1 MSLSALRINPFVLRA
16 ALLGAAAS
24 ASFGQSKPDLIV
36 TRIGGPATGVAGD
49 KISGVTT
56 AIRNIGGAPAGKSRL
71 EFMLST
77 DRVITRD
84 DIRTGW
90 GCTADALPPNSAEW
104 SCGGEVAIPAGLKP
118 GTYYIGA
125 YADWNDE
132 VDESNETNNGLA
144 SATPIVISPA
154 PGPDLAVTELTT
166 SVNTVKPGETTFDI
180 AMDAGVPWDQIAAAN
195 GLKPGAKIK
204 PGQKLVIPTIAGN
217 AAVIP
222 SPTISTDPPKGLP
235 DTIAPA
241 FAWPLQGK
249 VRRAFAMPV
258 GTNPGHEGI
267 DLLADEG
274 TAVRASAAGTV
285 IFAGQGPDEYGLTVI
300 VYHSGRWTTTYSY
313 LGKITVKEGDKVKAG
328 TRIGLVGQTGL
339 ASEPQLH
346 FEIRRNKVALDPARY
361 LKPIAQKTAPIAR

>member
-1 MSLSALRINPFVLRA
+1 MRCLLGLGLAIA
-16 ALLGAAAS
+16 ALAAM
-24 ASFGQSKPDLIV
+24 P
-36 TRIGGPATGVAGD
+36 
-49 KISGVTT
+49 
-56 AIRNIGGAPAGKSRL
+56 
-71 EFMLST
+71 
-77 DRVITRD
+77 
-84 DIRTGW
+84 
-90 GCTADALPPNSAEW
+90 
-104 SCGGEVAIPAGLKP
+104 
-118 GTYYIGA
+118 
-125 YADWNDE
+125 
-132 VDESNETNNGLA
+132 GLA
-144 SATPIVISPA
+144 KDTPPKTDPKVEALHVVQDGETLAGIANRAEVPRVLIIEANHLKAPYAVKAGQKLVIPRRLSRI
-154 PGPDLAVTELTT
+154 
-166 SVNTVKPGETTFDI
+166 VKPGETTFDI

-217 AAVIP
+217 AAVIL

-258 GTNPGHEGI
+258 GSNPGHEGI
-267 DLLADEG
+267 DVLADEG

-285 IFAGQGPDEYGLTVI
+285 IFAGQGPEEYGLTVI
-300 VYHSGRWTTTYSY
+300 IYHSGRWTTTYSY

-328 TRIGLVGQTGL
+328 ERIGLIGQTGL